1 MGIIQRSGFC
11 KSLPFCC
18 FHYMLFKMDFYC
30 FVFFFFLDACFFP
43 NERQQKRCRLAWV
56 KKWEG
61 SGNSWGRRKHSQEI
75 VHEKTSIFNK
85 KKKKKEMDCWELIAA
100 GRGRVHFY

>member
-1 MGIIQRSGFC
+1 M
-11 KSLPFCC
+11 P
-18 FHYMLFKMDFYC
+18 
-30 FVFFFFLDACFFP
+30 VFFLMRDNKKGVVHP
-43 NERQQKRCRLAWV
+43 QLEWV

-61 SGNSWGRRKHSQEI
+61 SGNSCGRRKHSQKI

-85 KKKKKEMDCWELIAA
+85 KKKKKEMDCWKLIAA